1 MIIAAIHQS
10 NTAQLASVMAEMEAM
25 GAPTIRVAQVDG
37 DLHYA
42 LEGVHRLEAAARLGL
57 TPTVIVL
64 DDDDEIEHD
73 MDDCD
78 STVVADVLEYIGTPR
93 GAMYALDDD
102 GFARV

>member
-1 MIIAAIHQS
+1 MVIAAIHQI
-10 NTAQLASVMAEMEAM
+10 NTAKLASVIAEMETM

-64 DDDDEIEHD
+64 DEDDEIEHD

-78 STVVADVLEYIGTPR
+78 SNIVADVLEYIGTPR
-93 GAMYALDDD
+93 GALYTL
-102 GFARV
+102 